1 MKYPKLV
8 PKNMCKTPIKVII
21 ESEKINY
28 DGEPVSMELD
38 LLCNFQDVAKTIFT
52 DEKKT
57 VEITGTA
64 LFDGDIAPDMAAI
77 SGGTVEVFGEKRR
90 IEKGMKARN
99 PDGSVNYTRLEVV

>member
-8 PKNMCKTPIKVII
+8 PRNVCNTPIKVII

-64 LFDGDIAPDMAAI
+64 MFDGDIAPDISVI
-77 SGGTVEVFGEKRR
+77 SGGTIEVFGEKRR
-90 IEKGMKARN
+90 IERGMKARN

>member
-8 PKNMCKTPIKVII
+8 PKSICKTPIKVII
-21 ESEKINY
+21 ESERINY
-28 DGEPVSMELD
+28 DGEPETFEVT
-38 LLCNFQDVAKTIFT
+38 LLCNFQDTAKTIFT

-57 VEITGTA
+57 VEITGTV
-64 LFDGDIAPDMAAI
+64 LLDGDIAPSMANI

-90 IEKGMKARN
+90 IERGMKARN